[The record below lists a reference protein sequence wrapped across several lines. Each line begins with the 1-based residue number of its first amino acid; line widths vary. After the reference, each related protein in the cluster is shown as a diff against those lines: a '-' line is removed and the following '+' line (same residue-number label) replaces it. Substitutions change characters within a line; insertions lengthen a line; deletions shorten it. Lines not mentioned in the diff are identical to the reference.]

1 MANVTLPQLTRDQ
14 AIDAW
19 KALHDTL
26 QSDPVISHLM
36 TSGIHEGLQAQRL
49 LTQRFARAGAKL
61 LNTGGGVTFALIPI
75 ATHAVVG
82 IGRAATQ
89 FCWNGESTNPEETFL
104 EPDEDGMCRRL
115 GSTMRR
121 G

>member
-61 LNTGGGVTFALIPI
+61 LNTGGGVDLRPYPNRNPRSGGNRQGGHPI
-75 ATHAVVG
+75 L
-82 IGRAATQ
+82 
-89 FCWNGESTNPEETFL
+89 L
-104 EPDEDGMCRRL
+104 E
-115 GSTMRR
+115 R
-121 G
+121 GKH